1 MRLVFKGINI
11 TLIIGL
17 VSIALF
23 VAFIAFPQFG
33 NQALIVR
40 SGSMTPTIGVGD
52 IVAVR
57 STGDYQRGDV
67 IAFRSEKNSNTIIT
81 HRITGV
87 ESGPDGTFYKTKGD
101 ANEEEDNWSVA
112 RENVLG
118 ESFLTVPGAG
128 KIMAFAKSDIG
139 FPALIIGPAIFVILL
154 EVISI
159 IREVRKQKREKTE
172 PDFGFRTTSFTE
184 TFAPQQVSK
193 DRYHNLPG
201 LRMLVPFVLVGLSFM
216 QSTHALYADTEM
228 SSENKFQAASDFTE
242 TTPTPTPSTSL
253 TPTPTPDEEEPP
265 VETGNIVINEVSSNG
280 GSTLEWV
287 ELYNPTGSAIDV
299 SGWTIEDNNS
309 TDTLPTVAA
318 IPAGGYGVI
327 VGDAVISVPG
337 TAIKIVLTG
346 AIGNGLA
353 ENDRLIVRDG
363 SNTLIDQMSYGTNIS
378 VLNPAVTTPG
388 ANQSMQRSPNGIDTD
403 TALDWV
409 LGAPSIG
416 GAN

>member
-1 MRLVFKGINI
+1 M
-11 TLIIGL
+11 IIGL
-17 VSIALF
+17 VSLAVF

-57 STGDYQRGDV
+57 STGDYQKGDV

-87 ESGPDGTFYKTKGD
+87 ETGPDGTFYKTKGD

-118 ESFLTVPGAG
+118 ESFITVPGAG
-128 KIMAFAKSDIG
+128 KIMAFAKSDVG

-159 IREVRKQKREKTE
+159 IREIRKQKRKKIE
-172 PDFGFRTTSFTE
+172 PDFGFQTASFTE
-184 TFAPQQVSK
+184 TFAPPQISK

-201 LRMLVPFVLVGLSFM
+201 LRLLIPFVLVGLSFM

-228 SSENKFQAASDFTE
+228 SSANKFQAAADFTAT
-242 TTPTPTPSTSL
+242 TTPTPTPTGT

-265 VETGNIVINEVSSNG
+265 LGTHIVINEVSSNG
-280 GSTLEWV
+280 GTTLEWV

-299 SGWTIEDNNS
+299 SGWNITDNS
-309 TDTLPTVAA
+309 DTGSDDFIPTTAP
-318 IPAGGYGVI
+318 IPAGGYAVI
-327 VGDAVISVPG
+327 VGDATISVPG
-337 TAIKIVLTG
+337 TAIKIILPS
-346 AIGNGLA
+346 AIGNNLA
-353 ENDRLIVRDG
+353 ANDRVVL
-363 SNTLIDQMSYGTNIS
+363 SNAALVIIDQMSFGTDTS
-378 VLNPAVTTPG
+378 VLNPAVATPG
-388 ANQSMQRSPNGIDTD
+388 ANQSMQRDPNGIDTD
-403 TALDWV
+403 TAIDWV
-409 LGAPSIG
+409 LDTPSMG